1 MSRYRL
7 ALMILVGGLLAF
19 SLTGFTAV
27 KERVITVGVEEVT
40 LCYREEVRWDEEGF
54 TREYKAYLSDK
65 RGYVRDLAEET
76 AIGWGRYGVTIGDWR
91 LSFRESYAL
100 ETDKAT
106 YLTLLECVVEGAV
119 SKRQTSYTA
128 RFQWLLTPLGLD
140 FINDSFVP
148 SKTGL
153 SWKGELNGIPTTVV
167 IKVPPQEADY
177 APWHHPNGHCH
188 AHVWWTK
195 IKEG

>member
-7 ALMILVGGLLAF
+7 ALVILLGGLFAF
-19 SLTGFTAV
+19 SLTGFAAV
-27 KERVITVGVEEVT
+27 RERVITVTVQEVT
-40 LCYREEVRWDEEGF
+40 LCYCEEVRWDEEGF

-65 RGYVRDLAEET
+65 QGYVTDLVAAT
-76 AIGWGRYGVTIGDWR
+76 ATGWGRYRVTVGDWQ

-100 ETDKAT
+100 EADKAT
-106 YLTLLECVVEGAV
+106 YGTLLECVVQGAV
-119 SKRQTSYTA
+119 SRRQTSYTA

-140 FINDSFVP
+140 FIDDRFTP

-153 SWKGELNGIPTTVV
+153 SWEGRLNGIPTTIMV
-167 IKVPPQEADY
+167 KVPPQEVDY
-177 APWHHPNGHCH
+177 AAWYYPNGHCH

-195 IKEG
+195 IKDG